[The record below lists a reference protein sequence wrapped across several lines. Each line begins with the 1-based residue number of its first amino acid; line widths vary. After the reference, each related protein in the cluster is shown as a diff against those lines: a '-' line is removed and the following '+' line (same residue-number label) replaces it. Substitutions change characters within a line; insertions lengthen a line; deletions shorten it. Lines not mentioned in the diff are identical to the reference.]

1 MLCIGITL
9 SALTMLLIA
18 LFSSKICIVIVEEK
32 NNKKS
37 FFDKTNIKIK
47 EIRSIEEGYF
57 IKIKSKNKLIKIET
71 KFYDSGIIKVKNRL
85 SEIGIYKN

>member
-1 MLCIGITL
+1 MYSNCRG
-9 SALTMLLIA
+9 
-18 LFSSKICIVIVEEK
+18 K

>member
-1 MLCIGITL
+1 MYSNCRG
-9 SALTMLLIA
+9 
-18 LFSSKICIVIVEEK
+18 K

-71 KFYDSGIIKVKNRL
+71 KFYDSRIIKVKNRL